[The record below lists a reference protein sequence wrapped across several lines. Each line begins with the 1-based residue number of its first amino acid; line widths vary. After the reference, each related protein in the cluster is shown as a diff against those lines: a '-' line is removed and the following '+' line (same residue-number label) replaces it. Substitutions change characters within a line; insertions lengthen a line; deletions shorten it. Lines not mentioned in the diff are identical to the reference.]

1 MNASYSDAYKL
12 KLKVG
17 RAFDIDELIEKV
29 QDEIVTYYA
38 NKQEDWT

>member
-1 MNASYSDAYKL
+1 MLLIQMPINL